1 MSGDGDE
8 ISGRRFWLVGASS
21 GIGAALAQELRSRGA
36 QVAISA
42 RKAEDL
48 HEVAGG
54 EMAVVPLDATDRA
67 AVHEAAAEVR
77 TTLGGLDTVVW
88 CAGYWEQFDAAQWD
102 ADSFQRHVEVN
113 LLGLNNVLAA
123 VVPRMVDSG
132 HGHLVGIASVA
143 GYRGLAGAEAYG
155 ATKAAQINLLEGLR
169 AALRRHGVRV
179 TTVCPG
185 FVRTPMTATN
195 DFPMP
200 FLIDADEAAR
210 AIADGLEARRIE
222 IVFPLPMAVMMKV
235 ARVLP
240 VRLWTAITTR
250 LGNPADR

>member
-1 MSGDGDE
+1 MSSGDVIAGN
-8 ISGRRFWLVGASS
+8 RFWLVGASS
-21 GIGAALAQELRSRGA
+21 GIGAALARELRARGA
-36 QVAISA
+36 HVAISA

-48 HEVAGG
+48 QEVAGG
-54 EMAVVPLDATDRA
+54 DMVVVPLDATDRQAVSA
-67 AVHEAAAEVR
+67 AGDEVR
-77 TTLGGLDTVVW
+77 AALGGLDTVVW
-88 CAGYWEQFDAAQWD
+88 CAGYWEQFDAARWD

-123 VVPRMVDSG
+123 VVSPMVDAG

-185 FVRTPMTATN
+185 FVRTPMTDTN

-200 FLIDADEAAR
+200 FMVEAEEAAR
-210 AIADGLEARRIE
+210 TIADGLEAQRTE
-222 IVFPLPMAVMMKV
+222 IVFPLPMAIMMKV
-235 ARVLP
+235 ARVVP
-240 VRLWTAITTR
+240 VRVWSAITTR
-250 LGNPADR
+250 IGNPADE